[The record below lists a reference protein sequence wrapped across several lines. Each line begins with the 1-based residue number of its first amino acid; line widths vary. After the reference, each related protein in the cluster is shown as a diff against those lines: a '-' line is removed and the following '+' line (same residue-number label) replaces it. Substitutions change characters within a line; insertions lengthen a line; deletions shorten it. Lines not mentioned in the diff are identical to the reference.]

1 MEAKMEFVRHTQS
14 SRSRWL
20 WTLGVFRHIC
30 SFVKK
35 GNNMT
40 IQRQRVGKAE
50 MRHDYKF
57 AGL

>member
-1 MEAKMEFVRHTQS
+1 MEFIRHTQS